1 MSPKLNP
8 ARLSATAL
16 SQHLLTKSAATRKL
30 VRALRKTILSAAPAA
45 TEAIK
50 FHVLCYF
57 HNDSF
62 FGSIGGN
69 ICMIEIKKNQIL
81 LSFIHGAALP
91 DSKCLLYGSGKN
103 KRFMKIPDH
112 AAATSKHTVALI
124 KAAAKLRP
132 WD

>member
-1 MSPKLNP
+1 MP
-8 ARLSATAL
+8 ARLPSRTL
-16 SQHLLTKSAATRKL
+16 TQHLITASPATRKL
-30 VRALRKTILSAAPAA
+30 VRTLRRTILASAPSA

-62 FGSIGGN
+62 FRSIGGN
-69 ICMIEIKKNQIL
+69 ICMIELKHNHVL

-91 DSKCLLYGSGKN
+91 DPHHLLYGSGKN
-103 KRFMKIPDH
+103 KRFMKIPDL
-112 AAATSKHTVALI
+112 AAASSKHTVALI
-124 KAAAKLRP
+124 KAAARLRP

>member
-1 MSPKLNP
+1 MP
-8 ARLSATAL
+8 AASKPIRLPSKTL
-16 SQHLLTKSAATRKL
+16 SQHLLTESAPTRKL
-30 VRALRKTILSAAPAA
+30 VRTLRKTILSAAPSA

-62 FGSIGGN
+62 FRSIGGN
-69 ICMIEIKKNQIL
+69 ICMIELKKNQVL

-91 DSKCLLYGSGKN
+91 DPHRLLYGSGKN

-112 AAATSKHTVALI
+112 AAATSKNTVALI